1 MARKKVKIEL
11 EDDEG
16 SKYSIMLEGNLTH
29 EKVLKVF
36 ELMNLLDASSYEDVD
51 KEHEHDIN
59 SLTDKILKVIE
70 DRFPYGEFTSTQVL
84 EAYEDTYN
92 EPMKLSMISTYLARF
107 VSKGILSRSKHGREW
122 RYRRIILTSK
132 H

>member
-1 MARKKVKIEL
+1 VARKKVKIEL

-16 SKYSIMLEGNLTH
+16 SKYSIMLEGNLTR

-36 ELMNLLDASSYEDVD
+36 ELMNLLDASNYEDID
-51 KEHEHDIN
+51 NKEHDIN

-70 DRFPYGEFTSTQVL
+70 DRFPYGEFTSAQVL

-92 EPMKLSMISTYLARF
+92 EPMKLSIISTYLARF
-107 VSKGILSRSKHGREW
+107 VSKGILARSKHGREW
-122 RYRRIILTSK
+122 RYRRIILSSK

>member
-11 EDDEG
+11 EDSEG
-16 SKYSIMLEGNLTH
+16 SKYSIMVEGNLTR

-36 ELMNLLDASSYEDVD
+36 ELMNLLDSSDARDEEGYDV
-51 KEHEHDIN
+51 N

-70 DRFPYGEFTSTQVL
+70 DRFPYAEFTSAEVL

-92 EPMKLSMISTYLARF
+92 EPIKLSMVSTYLARF
-107 VSKGILSRSKHGREW
+107 VSKGILVRSRHGREW
-122 RYRRIILTSK
+122 RYKRIIVSK

>member
-11 EDDEG
+11 EDSEG
-16 SKYSIMLEGNLTH
+16 SRYSIMVEGNLTR

-36 ELMNLLDASSYEDVD
+36 ELMNLLDGSDAREEEVYDV
-51 KEHEHDIN
+51 N

-70 DRFPYGEFTSTQVL
+70 DRFPYAEFTSAEVL

-92 EPMKLSMISTYLARF
+92 EPIKLSMVSTYLARF
-107 VSKGILSRSKHGREW
+107 VSKGILVRSRHGREW
-122 RYRRIILTSK
+122 RYKRIIVSR